1 LRGNCWSSLKENTS
15 CRVKLREMSRI
26 AIHIRVSDS
35 SPHPPCMA
43 NRVWLCGDWNT
54 KQESSFVAIHL
65 SLLSAHERSPN

>member
-35 SPHPPCMA
+35 SPHPPSMA
-43 NRVWLCGDWNT
+43 NRFWICGDRNT
-54 KQESSFVAIHL
+54 K
-65 SLLSAHERSPN
+65 